1 LNFLYLCLKK
11 KNLLKSQKIYFLNI
25 SNSEELK
32 SNQEPEEKQVL
43 DKDGKPTK
51 LAENWRLSYTPDKN
65 I

>member
-1 LNFLYLCLKK
+1 M
-11 KNLLKSQKIYFLNI
+11 LKSQKIYFLNI